1 MNIVADVI
9 IGSMSKYE
17 FPSGYWI
24 SNSNYFPELHK
35 SRTIIQKNGKT
46 VFHHTMRVLD
56 LLDIRNPV
64 TIWSALFHD
73 LGKGH
78 DRYQIPFIL
87 KLDRPKF
94 PGHAKISIDIALK
107 YLEEWYEHPDTI
119 DKVVRIIDTHM
130 FDIQCNLTPKTIR
143 NFIARVGIDNIT
155 NWFTIRCA
163 DSASYSTTD
172 KYVSNI
178 IDPFRT
184 LIQKELNKASKDF
197 GLSVD
202 KGDSGM
208 QISGE

>member
-1 MNIVADVI
+1 MSIADVI
-9 IGSMSKYE
+9 IGSMSE
-17 FPSGYWI
+17 HELPSGYWI
-24 SNSNYFPELHK
+24 SNPNYFPELHK
-35 SRTIIQKNGKT
+35 SRTIIQKDGKT

-78 DRYQIPFIL
+78 DKYLYPNSKSKKPHFS
-87 KLDRPKF
+87 
-94 PGHAKISIDIALK
+94 GHADTSAYIAVK
-107 YLEEWYEHPDTI
+107 YLNQWNVDTDTM
-119 DKVVRIIDTHM
+119 DKVARIIKTHM
-130 FDIQCNLTPKTIR
+130 FDIKCNMTPKTIR
-143 NFIARVGIDNIT
+143 NFIANVGMDNIR
-155 NWFTIRCA
+155 NWFTVRCA
-163 DSASYSTTD
+163 DSASYSSTD